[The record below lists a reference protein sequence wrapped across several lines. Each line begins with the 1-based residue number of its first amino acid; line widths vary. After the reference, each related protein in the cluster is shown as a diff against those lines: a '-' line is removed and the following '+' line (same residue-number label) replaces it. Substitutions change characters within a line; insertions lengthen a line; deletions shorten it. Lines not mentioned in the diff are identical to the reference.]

1 MASDP
6 AKFVREDDRLL
17 EKSTVRPVDQSY
29 AKLRHESD
37 LYGSN
42 KLHIEEYL
50 AEQPGLLWTGLR
62 LPDVLGPFD
71 RSGRQTGLLQKLAR
85 GDPIGTLISP
95 REGPGSNPGWYD
107 GDGNTHRVGNV
118 YSIDVARACICVLT
132 AGSRV
137 GGVGLNIASAEAPT
151 WVEFVQLV
159 GSELAKHVPA
169 EVAKKIQAGICF
181 VRQPALGPS
190 SSPER
195 WVNSQN
201 KLCAGGVCMC
211 VNSGRRRSYRAS
223 FCGRARGGASY
234 WFGSPTL

>member
-201 KLCAGGVCMC
+201 KLCAGVCAC
-211 VNSGRRRSYRAS
+211 V
-223 FCGRARGGASY
+223 
-234 WFGSPTL
+234 